1 MAEIIGRQLEVGLA
15 VESTRGTA
23 KTVAESWLRNV
34 SANIVDKAEFAKD
47 NSVRGRLE
55 DMDGERLVKQ
65 WVEGDMEGIVGGN
78 AIGYFF
84 YNLYGSE
91 TPTLVTAGVYSH
103 VFALSQT
110 IIHNSLTLFIKDGS
124 AQQLVANNCMLSSF
138 ELTATPDDYIRYKA
152 SWMGKTTAAN
162 AASPTYVAD
171 SDFIGKEVVVKVA
184 TSQAGLA
191 GASPILAKEVNLKFD
206 TGLISDF
213 VLGSLNPNDIYNSKM
228 SIEGTIKKNFVDQVF
243 KTLYLSDTY
252 SYMSITITGST
263 LITAGHYPTITIIL
277 NRVAINSWNRSGG
290 SDEMVTEEIG
300 FKAYFNATDGKS
312 SDITLKSATSE
323 YNTNP

>member
-23 KTVAESWLRNV
+23 KVVAESWLRNV
-34 SANIVDKAEFAKD
+34 SANIVDKAEFAQD

-55 DMDGERLVKQ
+55 DMDGRRLVKQ

-78 AIGYFF
+78 SIGYFL

-110 IIHNSLTLFIKDGS
+110 IIHNSLTLFVKDGS

-138 ELTATPDDYIRYKA
+138 ELTASPDEYVRYKA

-162 AASPTYVAD
+162 AASPSYVAD
-171 SDFIGKEVVVKVA
+171 SDFIGKEVVIKIA
-184 TSQAGLA
+184 TTEAGLT

-213 VLGSLNPNDIYNSKM
+213 VLGSLNPNDVYNAKL
-228 SIEGTIKKNFVDQVF
+228 SIEGSFKKNFVDQIF

-263 LITAGHYPTITIIL
+263 LIAAGHYPTITIIL
-277 NRVAINSWNRSGG
+277 NKVAITDWNRSGG
-290 SDEMVTEEIG
+290 ADEMVIEDVSFKTFYNPTDTE
-300 FKAYFNATDGKS
+300 S
-312 SDITLKSATSE
+312 SAITLKSATAE